1 MSSYT
6 TCKYHSSSPHFPT
19 SSLQFYFL
27 SERKKIQ
34 SCVIYL
40 ERVTP
45 KQAEDIFHYDKY
57 ISEDIFHY
65 DKYISEDIFHYD
77 KYISEDIFHYD
88 KYISVILRKKQK
100 TKTTGLI
107 IWKVI
112 MLWYLQ
118 IQANH

>member
-1 MSSYT
+1 MMVE
-6 TCKYHSSSPHFPT
+6 K
-19 SSLQFYFL
+19 LKFYFL

-77 KYISEDIFHYD
+77 KYIS
-88 KYISVILRKKQK
+88 VILRKKQK
-100 TKTTGLI
+100 PTTTGLI